1 MIDIKT
7 GVDVLGWMGAIML
20 LAAYAAVSMRRMQ
33 GDSPIYQ
40 VLNLLG
46 SACLIVNTVYYGA
59 FPSAVVNIVWIGI
72 AVYTLARKR

>member
-7 GVDVLGWMGAIML
+7 GVDILGWMGAIML

-46 SACLIVNTVYYGA
+46 GACLIVNTVYYGA

>member
-7 GVDVLGWMGAIML
+7 GVDILGWMGAIML

-46 SACLIVNTVYYGA
+46 GACLIVNTVYYGA

-72 AVYTLARKR
+72 AVYTLAHKR

>member
-7 GVDVLGWMGAIML
+7 GVDILGWMGAIML

-40 VLNLLG
+40 VLNLFG
-46 SACLIVNTVYYGA
+46 GACLIVNTVYHGA